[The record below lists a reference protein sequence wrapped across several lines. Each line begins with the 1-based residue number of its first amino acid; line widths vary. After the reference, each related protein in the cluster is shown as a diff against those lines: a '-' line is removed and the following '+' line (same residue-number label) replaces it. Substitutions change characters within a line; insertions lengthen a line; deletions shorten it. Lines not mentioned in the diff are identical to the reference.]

1 MILICIHS
9 DQLYP
14 YINRSWVIPGQKIF
28 TFIQQISIT
37 FHNFSVMNQ
46 IWKITNFI
54 FFSAITEYTY
64 TYVYINMYFH
74 ADVIILYLIKINNL
88 KLISSTANI
97 KILSLLLS
105 QHKDSLMNNKFC
117 RIFQPDLWKTYRVF
131 PLL

>member
-28 TFIQQISIT
+28 IFIQQISIT
-37 FHNFSVMNQ
+37 FHKFSVMNQ

-54 FFSAITEYTY
+54 FFFCYNWI
-64 TYVYINMYFH
+64 YVHICIHKHM
-74 ADVIILYLIKINNL
+74 IKIYNL
-88 KLISSTANI
+88 KLISSTVNI
-97 KILSLLLS
+97 KILSLFLS

-117 RIFQPDLWKTYRVF
+117 RIFQPDLWKTYRAF
-131 PLL
+131 PLLQSNGK